1 MRLNANSLSI
11 NLLVTGLVLVMVFL
25 LPWMDRR
32 LCGKLGLNLEGGISR
47 NPKAE
52 TMLKTRQG
60 ILLAVFACYLAVMA
74 WLVFFSRSASRDYQ
88 IHIALFE
95 DLQGAIQIEPGIF
108 GIVRS
113 FFTEGFQNA
122 MSHIRIVSLEDILQ
136 VYMNIMLFVPLGYLL
151 PYIFPWFR
159 AKVRIRPAVTCF
171 VVSFC
176 IENLQLIA
184 RRGFYDMDDLVSNTI
199 GGVFGQCMFIAVAYV
214 VTHPNW
220 RKEMKSYRRWKRN
233 ARTRTLYP
241 FARKMGLSRT
251 MLLATSEEEVWD
263 FYVMKLGF
271 RLKKQIVPLDV
282 PETSMLLELGNYQI
296 EVHCSN
302 QIEKLK
308 EQSLTLSV
316 RHLKPI
322 IRRLNMNGI
331 DTGNIEQDVYT
342 GLRCIHFSGPDQ
354 VCITVIEK

>member
-1 MRLNANSLSI
+1 
-11 NLLVTGLVLVMVFL
+11 
-25 LPWMDRR
+25 
-32 LCGKLGLNLEGGISR
+32 
-47 NPKAE
+47 
-52 TMLKTRQG
+52 
-60 ILLAVFACYLAVMA
+60 
-74 WLVFFSRSASRDYQ
+74 
-88 IHIALFE
+88 
-95 DLQGAIQIEPGIF
+95 
-108 GIVRS
+108 
-113 FFTEGFQNA
+113 
-122 MSHIRIVSLEDILQ
+122 
-136 VYMNIMLFVPLGYLL
+136 
-151 PYIFPWFR
+151 
-159 AKVRIRPAVTCF
+159 
-171 VVSFC
+171 
-176 IENLQLIA
+176 
-184 RRGFYDMDDLVSNTI
+184 
-199 GGVFGQCMFIAVAYV
+199 
-214 VTHPNW
+214 
-220 RKEMKSYRRWKRN
+220 
-233 ARTRTLYP
+233 
-241 FARKMGLSRT
+241 

-302 QIEKLK
+302 QMEKLK